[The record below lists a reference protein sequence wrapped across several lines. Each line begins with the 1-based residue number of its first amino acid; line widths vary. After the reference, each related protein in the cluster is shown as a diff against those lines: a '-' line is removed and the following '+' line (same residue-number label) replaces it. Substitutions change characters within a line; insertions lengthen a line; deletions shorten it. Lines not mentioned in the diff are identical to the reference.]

1 MSMDTL
7 DDLLNDINA
16 ITSELGI
23 AQKSPSSP
31 AKSNEDRTSAESG
44 FRNDSKFTKSSFK
57 HYYELDLTLKIYK
70 LI

>member
-1 MSMDTL
+1 MDTL

-44 FRNDSKFTKSSFK
+44 FRKDSKLSKVLLND
-57 HYYELDLTLKIYK
+57 YYELDLTLKIYK